1 MLLVDLQVA
10 ARNLTRHTRRNAF
23 LGVALA
29 MVTGLLVL
37 LSALTA
43 GIEGAMMESA
53 TTLMTGDVNVGGF
66 FKVTSGSAAPLV
78 SGYPRVLEV
87 TRATVPELDYFTIRG
102 RGWAKAVSDS
112 ASMDLVLGGVDIA
125 REPAV
130 RRVLQPLG
138 GTLDAL
144 AEPNAIL
151 LFQGQAER
159 LKVGVGDVITLSA
172 PTERGVNNT
181 VDVRV
186 VVVVKNVGIMSAFS
200 AFMQA
205 DTLRGL
211 YGLSPE
217 ATGAIHLFLKD
228 RDQANLVAARLREEF
243 QGQGWR
249 VMEPDPQPY
258 YMKLFQTV
266 PSEDW
271 TGQKLDVTT
280 WEDELGQFKQFIWG
294 IKVFTGLLVFIL
306 MVVIIIG
313 ILNTLAIAI
322 RERTREIGTLRAI
335 GMQRRKVLWLFMLET
350 FLLGLGGCA
359 SGALAAAALA
369 ASLNAA
375 AIRVPEA
382 VQLFLSQ
389 EHLTFQLSAGA
400 AASDV
405 LLLTLVTVV
414 ASLGPALRAARLKPV
429 TAMHHI
435 G

>member
-1 MLLVDLQVA
+1 MFLVDLQIS
-10 ARNLTRHTRRNAF
+10 ARNLTRHTRRNLF
-23 LGVALA
+23 LGAALA
-29 MVTGLLVL
+29 AVTGLLVL
-37 LSALTA
+37 LGALTA

-78 SGYPRVLEV
+78 SGYPKVLAV
-87 TRATVPELDYFTIRG
+87 TRAAVPELDYLTIRG

-125 REPAV
+125 NEPAV
-130 RRVLQPLG
+130 RRVLQPLA
-138 GTLDAL
+138 GTLDEL
-144 AEPNAIL
+144 AKPNTVL

-159 LKVGVGDVITLSA
+159 LKVGVNDVITLSA

-181 VDVRV
+181 VDVRIA
-186 VVVVKNVGIMSAFS
+186 VVVKNVGIMSAFS
-200 AFMQA
+200 AFIQA

-228 RDQANLVAARLREEF
+228 RDQSNRVAARLREEF
-243 QGQGWR
+243 TRQGWR

-271 TGQKLDVTT
+271 TGQKLDITT

-306 MVVIIIG
+306 MVVIVIG

-350 FLLGLGGCA
+350 ALLGLAGCA
-359 SGALAAAALA
+359 TGALGATALA
-369 ASLNAA
+369 TALNAA
-375 AIRVPEA
+375 AIPVPEA

-389 EHLTFQLSAGA
+389 EHLTFALKAGA
-400 AASDV
+400 AVSDV
-405 LLLTLVTVV
+405 LLLTLVTVA
-414 ASLGPALRAARLKPV
+414 ASLAPALRAARLKPI

>member
-10 ARNLTRHTRRNAF
+10 ARNLTRHTRRNLF
-23 LGVALA
+23 LALA
-29 MVTGLLVL
+29 LATVTGLLVL
-37 LSALTA
+37 LGALTA

-78 SGYPRVLEV
+78 SGYPRVLAA
-87 TRATVPELDYFTIRG
+87 TRAAVPELDYYTIRG

-125 REPAV
+125 HEPAV
-130 RRVLQPLG
+130 RRVLQPIG
-138 GTLDAL
+138 GSLDDLAGPNTL
-144 AEPNAIL
+144 L

-159 LKVGVGDVITLSA
+159 LKVGVGDVVTLSA

-181 VDVRV
+181 VDLRV

-200 AFMQA
+200 ALMQA
-205 DTLRGL
+205 
-211 YGLSPE
+211 
-217 ATGAIHLFLKD
+217 AIHLFLKD
-228 RDQANLVAARLREEF
+228 RGQANLVAARLREEF
-243 QGQGWR
+243 QRQGWR

-258 YMKLFQTV
+258 YMKLFQSV

-294 IKVFTGLLVFIL
+294 IKVFTALLVFIL
-306 MVVIIIG
+306 MVVIVIG

-335 GMQRRKVLWLFMLET
+335 GMQRRKVLWLFVLET
-350 FLLGLGGCA
+350 FLLGLSGCA
-359 SGALAAAALA
+359 AGALGAAALA
-369 ASLNAA
+369 AALNAA
-375 AIRVPEA
+375 AIHVPEA

-389 EHLTFQLSAGA
+389 EHLTFLLRPGA
-400 AASDV
+400 AAGDV

-414 ASLGPALRAARLKPV
+414 ASLGPALRAARLKPI